1 MRLRGDPLVEQQGN
15 MIIDT
20 HVHIGTIENFDL
32 TESMLLKAMDRY
44 GIDFALVSNVEGSEF
59 IPPHGPVDSPVPER
73 EVNEKVLNLVHRH
86 PDRLRGLYWIK
97 PHTEGYTPDV
107 LLFLEENRDVFAGLK
122 FHPDMSQL
130 KITDKKY
137 VPYLECAKTLGMPVA
152 VHTAHDIYAHPSFA
166 REVAGEWPL
175 LNFVLVHM
183 GLASDNI
190 ESIEYMEE
198 LQNVYGDTTWVTFE
212 SIEKAVKWVGSHKIL
227 FGTDAPIDGV
237 DTYEWYQDKI
247 RGIREQLDDKDTE
260 NILFRNA
267 QKIFLEM

>member
-1 MRLRGDPLVEQQGN
+1 

-20 HVHIGTIENFDL
+20 HVHIGTIEHFDL
-32 TESMLLKAMDRY
+32 TGSMLLKAMDRY
-44 GIDFALVSNVEGSEF
+44 GIDFALVSNLEGSEF
-59 IPPHGPVDSPVPER
+59 IPSQGPVASPVPER
-73 EVNEKVLNLVHRH
+73 EVNQKVLNMVRRH

-107 LLFLEENRDVFAGLK
+107 LLFLRDNRDAFAGMK
-122 FHPDMSQL
+122 FHPDMSEL
-130 KITDKKY
+130 KVTDEKY

-166 REVAGEWPL
+166 RDVARQWPL

-183 GLASDNI
+183 GLASDNL
-190 ESIEYMEE
+190 ESIEYMNE
-198 LQNVYGDTTWVTFE
+198 LSNVYGDTTWVSFE
-212 SIEKAVKWVGSHKIL
+212 SIEAAVETVGSHKIL

-237 DTYEWYQDKI
+237 DTYDWYQDKI
-247 RGIREQLDDKDTE
+247 RGIRQKLNDEDTE

-267 QKIFLEM
+267 RKLFLDR

>member
-1 MRLRGDPLVEQQGN
+1 

-32 TESMLLKAMDRY
+32 TETMLLEAMDRY

-59 IPPHGPVDSPVPER
+59 IPPHGPVTDPVAER
-73 EVNEKVLNLVHRH
+73 DANQKVLSMVRRH
-86 PDRLRGLYWIK
+86 PDRLRGLYWAK
-97 PHTEGYTPDV
+97 PYTEGYSADV
-107 LLFLEENRDVFAGLK
+107 LLFLQDNRDAFAGFK

-130 KITDKKY
+130 KVTDQRY
-137 VPYLECAKTLGMPVA
+137 VPYLECAKTLAMPVA

-166 REVAGEWPL
+166 REVAEQWPL

-183 GLASDNI
+183 GLASDNL
-190 ESIEYMEE
+190 ESIEYMGE
-198 LQNVYGDTTWVTFE
+198 LENVYGDTTWVSFD
-212 SIEKAVKWVGSHKIL
+212 SIEKAVESVGSHKIL

-237 DTYEWYQDKI
+237 DTYDWYQDKI
-247 RGIREQLDDKDTE
+247 RGIREKLDDADTE

-267 QKIFLEM
+267 RRVFLDS

>member
-1 MRLRGDPLVEQQGN
+1 
-15 MIIDT
+15 MIIDS

-73 EVNEKVLNLVHRH
+73 EVNEKVLNLVRRH

-107 LLFLEENRDVFAGLK
+107 LLFLKENRDIFAGMK

-166 REVAGEWPL
+166 RDVAGKWPL

-212 SIEKAVKWVGSHKIL
+212 SIKKAVKWVGSGKIL

-247 RGIREQLDDKDTE
+247 RGIREQLDEKDTE

-267 QKIFLEM
+267 QKLFLEM